1 MNFFKKTYGLILG
14 IITCL
19 IILRVD
25 DSKLFF
31 GKLINRFYSCA
42 DCLGCS
48 FPCYG
53 IYDTYLAVLAVAVAI
68 VLVGILIFKLI
79 KFFRR

>member
-1 MNFFKKTYGLILG
+1 MNLLKKTYGLILG
-14 IITCL
+14 IIACL

-31 GKLINRFYSCA
+31 GKFINRFYSCT

-53 IYDTYLAVLAVAVAI
+53 IYDIYLAVLVVAVAI
-68 VLVGILIFKLI
+68 ALAVILIFKLI

>member
-1 MNFFKKTYGLILG
+1 MNLLKKTYGLILG
-14 IITCL
+14 IIACL
-19 IILRVD
+19 IVLRVD
-25 DSKLFF
+25 DTNLFF
-31 GKLINRFYSCA
+31 GKFINRFYSCN

-53 IYDTYLAVLAVAVAI
+53 IYDIYLAVFVVVVAI
-68 VLVGILIFKLI
+68 VLAAILIFKLI

>member
-1 MNFFKKTYGLILG
+1 MRLFKKIYGLILG
-14 IITCL
+14 IVACL
-19 IILRVD
+19 IIFRLD
-25 DSKLFF
+25 DTNLFF

-53 IYDTYLAVLAVAVAI
+53 IYDIYSTAI
-68 VLVGILIFKLI
+68 VFIIGIVLMGVLIFQLI